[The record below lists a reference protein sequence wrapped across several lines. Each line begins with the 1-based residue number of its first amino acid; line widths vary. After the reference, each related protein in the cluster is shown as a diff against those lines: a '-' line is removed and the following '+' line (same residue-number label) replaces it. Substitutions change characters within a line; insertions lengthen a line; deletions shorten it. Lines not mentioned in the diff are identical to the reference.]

1 MPLLGRRFVMGA
13 GMESDT
19 FFPFK
24 SLKNICR
31 SDNQASKLLEPN
43 TEEPE
48 SAISALISPARSE
61 PLWELL
67 PPGSRGLTRVDERT
81 VHSSHNKKC
90 WSKTRASF
98 LLEELFVSQPLTT
111 NGQGCQK
118 AEMRVPPHLVSQSS
132 TGGCFSERG
141 REQGSVC
148 DQKAQSSPTE
158 HRPVLCSST
167 EKIQKPRAHFQWL
180 DSAHA

>member
-1 MPLLGRRFVMGA
+1 MFRRQSSPRASLQASVRPCPRHCVQMPLLGRRFVMGV

-31 SDNQASKLLEPN
+31 SDNQASKLPEPN

-48 SAISALISPARSE
+48 SAISALISPAWSE

-67 PPGSRGLTRVDERT
+67 PPGSWGLTRADERT

-90 WSKTRASF
+90 WSKTSASF
-98 LLEELFVSQPLTT
+98 LLEELFVFQPLTT
-111 NGQGCQK
+111 NGRRCQE
-118 AEMRVPPHLVSQSS
+118 AEMCVPPHLVSQSR
-132 TGGCFSERG
+132 TGG
-141 REQGSVC
+141 
-148 DQKAQSSPTE
+148 
-158 HRPVLCSST
+158 
-167 EKIQKPRAHFQWL
+167 
-180 DSAHA
+180 